1 MIRKKIYLSGT
12 VIEKAFLVLGVP
24 DYVHD
29 SMKQKVVYL
38 MMSDKE
44 FTFSEAAFR
53 KKCLESFMAFY
64 CVPLFGAN
72 YDERALFLN
81 QSEVLDYDSLVHI
94 YLQTKK
100 SVQLSEEELKFILT
114 KTVLSDDTEERP
126 KFYDSEKE
134 LKRWYS
140 CYLLFKK
147 KEKALRKK
155 LQEIT
160 PEKLPL
166 ELEKVKEPFPKNRI
180 LAGVLDDKISL
191 FAYGSMMMNLMD
203 NGLPDGMCVRRP
215 YDLYDTGI
223 DIWY

>member
-24 DYVHD
+24 YYVHD
-29 SMKQKVVYL
+29 SMKQKVVCL

-44 FTFSEAAFR
+44 FTEVAFR

-81 QSEVLDYDSLVHI
+81 QSEILDYESLVHI

-100 SVQLSEEELKFILT
+100 SVQLSEEELKFILN
-114 KTVLSDDTEERP
+114 KTVIADATEEIP
-126 KFYDSEKE
+126 KFYDSEEE
-134 LKRWYS
+134 LKQWYS

-160 PEKLPL
+160 PEKIHL
-166 ELEKVKEPFPKNRI
+166 ELEMVKGPFPKNRI
-180 LAGVLDDKISL
+180 LAGVLDNKVSL
-191 FAYGSMMMNLMD
+191 FVYGSMLMNLTD

-215 YDLYDTGI
+215 YELYDTGI
-223 DIWY
+223 DLWY